1 MKYTIT
7 HWGGEYLEYEDET
20 SCGWTY
26 LSGCAMTFPTYQK
39 AYYMTMKLNK
49 RYGRKVAS
57 VVKID

>member
-7 HWGGEYLEYEDET
+7 RWRGEYLEYADET

-26 LSGCAMTFPTYQK
+26 LSDIAMTFPTYQK
-39 AYYMTMKLNK
+39 AYYMAKKLNN